1 VGLGFLTC
9 VVWSVDLC
17 FENNSVKNLTLI
29 IPENELK
36 IWKEKSSL
44 YNFSFFLFYRS
55 TFHSSKV
62 SKKSS
67 SLSFKSCSCSYNS
80 H

>member
-44 YNFSFFLFYRS
+44 FIFSFFLFYRS
-55 TFHSSKV
+55 TFHANKV
-62 SKKSS
+62 LKTV
-67 SLSFKSCSCSYNS
+67 FWFQVRVM
-80 H
+80 